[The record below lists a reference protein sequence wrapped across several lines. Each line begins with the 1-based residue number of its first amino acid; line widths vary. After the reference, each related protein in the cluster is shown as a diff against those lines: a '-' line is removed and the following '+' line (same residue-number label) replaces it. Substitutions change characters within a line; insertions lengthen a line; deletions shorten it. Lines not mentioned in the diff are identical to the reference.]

1 MFKVV
6 QELPDG
12 AQVARLREKMGLSQ
26 TELAEL
32 FGVSLRQWQRKESVK
47 SQLASNTA
55 PMKVGEANF
64 LLLLANEHPYYQ
76 LQEYHPDDVV
86 ITAPYDAE
94 EVRQLRIE
102 TGMTQKDI
110 AAMLGYKLA
119 SWKSKESA
127 LNEGTL
133 KPGEFN
139 FLMLLAG
146 VHPKLKLIEK

>member
-55 PMKVGEANF
+55 PMKVGKRIF
-64 LLLLANEHPYYQ
+64 
-76 LQEYHPDDVV
+76 
-86 ITAPYDAE
+86 AP
-94 EVRQLRIE
+94 
-102 TGMTQKDI
+102 
-110 AAMLGYKLA
+110 
-119 SWKSKESA
+119 
-127 LNEGTL
+127 
-133 KPGEFN
+133 
-139 FLMLLAG
+139 AG
-146 VHPKLKLIEK
+146 Q